1 MVTSPKNSVF
11 TVNILAKTCSC
22 LQWQLRGFPCMH
34 AVSALHSIR
43 PQWRKYCSDYYS
55 VENYKATY
63 APTFA
68 PLDDKS
74 EWVQPNMNKKILNPP
89 HSRKPGRPKSKRVRS
104 YDEPRVEKTKR
115 RCGKCGNVTNHNKRT
130 CAGGEVGSNPTAK
143 RQRTECDAQSFTF
156 RNIEPSQTTGVRG
169 AAKSNK
175 KKRTTSFVGECFTG
189 PGSQPLATPSSTPA
203 STTPMSLPSIAPSS
217 TPPSTINNLYQNF
230 FGIGSVS
237 QNIKQG
243 KGRGNGKAKK
253 K

>member
-1 MVTSPKNSVF
+1 MGP
-11 TVNILAKTCSC
+11 
-22 LQWQLRGFPCMH
+22 
-34 AVSALHSIR
+34 
-43 PQWRKYCSDYYS
+43 
-55 VENYKATY
+55 
-63 APTFA
+63 
-68 PLDDKS
+68 
-74 EWVQPNMNKKILNPP
+74 
-89 HSRKPGRPKSKRVRS
+89 
-104 YDEPRVEKTKR
+104 
-115 RCGKCGNVTNHNKRT
+115 
-130 CAGGEVGSNPTAK
+130 VGSNPTAK

-156 RNIEPSQTTGVRG
+156 SNIEPSQTTGVRG

-175 KKRTTSFVGECFTG
+175 KKRTASFVGECFTG

-243 KGRGNGKAKK
+243 KGRGNGNAKK

>member
-1 MVTSPKNSVF
+1 
-11 TVNILAKTCSC
+11 
-22 LQWQLRGFPCMH
+22 
-34 AVSALHSIR
+34 
-43 PQWRKYCSDYYS
+43 
-55 VENYKATY
+55 
-63 APTFA
+63 
-68 PLDDKS
+68 
-74 EWVQPNMNKKILNPP
+74 MNKKILNPP

-156 RNIEPSQTTGVRG
+156 SNIEPSQTTGVRG

-175 KKRTTSFVGECFTG
+175 KKRTASFVGECFTG